1 MIYWF
6 GSDIKSEERDSSL
19 FDKETY
25 NSDSINQD
33 GFQIDTI
40 LLEQPLSISERA
52 KDINSQPATV
62 Y

>member
-6 GSDIKSEERDSSL
+6 GSDMKSEESDGSL

-52 KDINSQPATV
+52 KDINL
-62 Y
+62 